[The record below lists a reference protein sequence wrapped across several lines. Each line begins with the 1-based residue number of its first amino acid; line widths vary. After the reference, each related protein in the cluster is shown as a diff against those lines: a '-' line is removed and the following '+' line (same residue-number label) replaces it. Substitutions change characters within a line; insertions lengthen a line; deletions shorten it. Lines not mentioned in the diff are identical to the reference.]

1 LLCMTDA
8 LGQWLLSRMEAG
20 EFPLKILREI
30 KSGKAF
36 GRFVR
41 AERLS
46 GRLRL
51 DDTTL
56 LAYWWRQ

>member
-1 LLCMTDA
+1 
-8 LGQWLLSRMEAG
+8 LSRMEAG
-20 EFPLKILREI
+20 EFPVKILREI
-30 KSGKAF
+30 KSAKAF